1 MTMNKDILAKL
12 LATENITVVHENA
25 PTASFNVR
33 DRVLTLPL
41 WDNLDGDNYDHF
53 IGHEVG
59 HALYTPED
67 GWHDA
72 VCDRGRAYK
81 SFLNVIEDAR
91 IERLIQ
97 NKYPGLRRNFI
108 KSYRKLFADGFFGA
122 NLDEIND
129 FDLIDRINTYFKL
142 GQTCGV
148 RIEKDEMPWVKEI
161 AECATW
167 EQVVDIAD
175 RLFAQ
180 EKAKRDEQKEIL
192 EDLMKNMQEEL
203 GEEEGETEEMMQN
216 GFSDSDWDDPQEGE
230 EKNEQGDATEEDT
243 EEGEEEE
250 AEGTD
255 TDGEGEEEEGEAD
268 ELTDGE
274 SELEDEPE
282 YSDEP
287 IARTEEALHNNIR
300 KEFNNSSDCKVYNLK
315 LNTKKVDDLIIG
327 YKRVYSFGGNPQGY
341 GDLKPHIA
349 LYGEKLWKDFQ
360 LNNKKTVNYMVKEF
374 EMKKK
379 ASEYARTTLAKTGV
393 IDPVKM
399 NNYKFS
405 DDIFRKMSV
414 TPEGKNHGMVLYLDW
429 SGSMHKHLKSTVEQL
444 LNLVMFCR
452 QVNIPYRVY
461 AFSDRFDRG
470 VDAGATKAVNDVEV
484 NTLQYKTGFRLME
497 FFNNRMTR
505 GEFTKMAQMLLAI
518 AETFHRDTNYAL
530 PWEFYLGGTP
540 FDDAIMASIQI
551 HNEFKKTNR
560 LDIVNTVFLTDGESH
575 PIEAKIT
582 NEFRSRGFNDNVP
595 LWNLGLRYNMV
606 KYIDPIT
613 KKQYRIQGQKA
624 HTKALL
630 ELMRDHTQSNA
641 IGYRIVNMNKRH
653 LFSDL
658 RSAGLEFDQI
668 DKLHNDLKKNKFTT
682 IPNCGYDK
690 FFAIAGGKNLKTAN
704 STIEVEND
712 ASVAK
717 IRNAFKKANSNRKG
731 TRVLLTQF
739 IEMVA

>member
-1 MTMNKDILAKL
+1 MNKDILAKL

-25 PTASFNVR
+25 PTASFNVK

-41 WDNLDGDNYDHF
+41 WDDLTGDNYDHF

-122 NLDEIND
+122 NLDEING

-148 RIEKDEMPWVKEI
+148 RIEKDEQVWIDEI
-161 AECATW
+161 TECATW

-180 EKAKRDEQKEIL
+180 EKAKKEEEKEQQEQ
-192 EDLMKNMQEEL
+192 EQQQMQEE
-203 GEEEGETEEMMQN
+203 GQDQTEEVETDGFGANDWEMDDEGEQDDQGSETSEGDSEEEGNEEEGE
-216 GFSDSDWDDPQEGE
+216 SAP
-230 EKNEQGDATEEDT
+230 
-243 EEGEEEE
+243 
-250 AEGTD
+250 
-255 TDGEGEEEEGEAD
+255 TDGEGEEEEEF
-268 ELTDGE
+268 ESEMTDGE
-274 SELEDEPE
+274 MDD

-287 IARTEEALHNNIR
+287 ISKTEEALHSNIR
-300 KEFNNSSDCKVYNLK
+300 KEFGNDENTKAYNLR
-315 LNTKKVDDLIIG
+315 LNMNKVDNLIIG
-327 YKRVYSFGGNPQGY
+327 YKRVMTFGDNPGGY
-341 GDLKPHIA
+341 GETKPHLA
-349 LYGEKLWKDFQ
+349 NYGEKLWKEFQ
-360 LNNKKTVNYMVKEF
+360 RDNKKTVNYMVKEF

-379 ASEYARTTLAKTGV
+379 ASEYARTTLSKTGV
-393 IDPVKM
+393 ICPVKM

-429 SGSMHKHLKSTVEQL
+429 SGSMHKNMKPTIDQL

-461 AFSDRFDRG
+461 AFSDRFNRG
-470 VDAGATKAVNDVEV
+470 ADSSVIDAVNDVDV

-497 FFNNRMTR
+497 FFNNRMNR
-505 GEFTKMAQMLLAI
+505 AEFTKMAQMLLAI
-518 AETFHRDTNYAL
+518 GQNYSKDVSYYL

-540 FDDAIMASIQI
+540 LDDAIMAGVQI
-551 HNEFKKTNR
+551 HKEFQKSNR
-560 LDIVNTVFLTDGESH
+560 LDIVNTVFLTDGDSH
-575 PIEAKIT
+575 PIEAKIVGFSGGVRT
-582 NEFRSRGFNDNVP
+582 NVAV
-595 LWNLGLRYNMV
+595 WHLGV
-606 KYIDPIT
+606 KYNIVKFIDPVT
-613 KKQYRIQGQKA
+613 KKQYRLQERNGY
-624 HTKALL
+624 TKALL
-630 ELMRDHTQSNA
+630 ELFRDHTGSNA
-641 IGYRIVNMNKRH
+641 IGYRILPQNKRSMM
-653 LFSDL
+653 SDL
-658 RSAGLEFDQI
+658 RSAGLSFEQVAN
-668 DKLHNDLKKNKFTT
+668 LNEELKKNKFTT

-690 FFAIAGGKNLKTAN
+690 FFALQGGKNLETSN
-704 STIEVEND
+704 GSIEVADD
-712 ASVAK
+712 AKVGA
-717 IRNAFKKANSNRKG
+717 IRTAFKKANANRK
-731 TRVLLTQF
+731 TSRVLLTQF

>member
-1 MTMNKDILAKL
+1 MNKDILAKL

-25 PTASFNVR
+25 PTASFNVK

-41 WDNLDGDNYDHF
+41 WDDLTGDNYDHF

-91 IERLIQ
+91 IERMIQ

-122 NLDEIND
+122 NLDEINE

-142 GQTCGV
+142 GETCGV
-148 RIEKDEMPWVKEI
+148 RIEKDEMQWINEI
-161 AECATW
+161 RECVTW

-180 EKAKRDEQKEIL
+180 EKAKKEEEREQQEQEQQQMRDEGQDQTEEVETDGFGQNDWEMDNDGDEEQEGNESQSTDTG
-192 EDLMKNMQEEL
+192 EDAD
-203 GEEEGETEEMMQN
+203 EEE
-216 GFSDSDWDDPQEGE
+216 D
-230 EKNEQGDATEEDT
+230 
-243 EEGEEEE
+243 
-250 AEGTD
+250 GTD
-255 TDGEGEEEEGEAD
+255 PSDEDGEGEEED
-268 ELTDGE
+268 DGE
-274 SELEDEPE
+274 SSELSEGELGD

-287 IARTEEALHNNIR
+287 ISKTEEALHSNIR
-300 KEFNNSSDCKVYNLK
+300 KEFGNDENTKAYNLR
-315 LNTKKVDDLIIG
+315 LNMNKVDDLIIG
-327 YKRVYSFGGNPQGY
+327 YKKVMTFGDNPSGY
-341 GDLKPHIA
+341 GETKPHLA
-349 LYGEKLWKDFQ
+349 NYGEKLWSEFQ
-360 LNNKKTVNYMVKEF
+360 RDNKKTVNYMVKEF

-393 IDPVKM
+393 ICPVKM

-429 SGSMHKHLKSTVEQL
+429 SGSMHKHMKPTIDQL

-461 AFSDRFDRG
+461 AFSDRFSTTA
-470 VDAGATKAVNDVEV
+470 DATPNREVNDVEV
-484 NTLQYKTGFRLME
+484 NTLQYKCGFKLME
-497 FFNNRMTR
+497 FFNNRMSR

-518 AETFHRDTNYAL
+518 GQNYSKDVSYYL

-540 FDDAIMASIQI
+540 LDDAIMAGIQI
-551 HNEFKKTNR
+551 HEEFKKTNR
-560 LDIVNTVFLTDGESH
+560 LDIVNTVFLTDGDSH
-575 PIEAKIT
+575 PVEAKIVS
-582 NEFRSRGFNDNVP
+582 FSGSIRSNVAI
-595 LWNLGLRYNMV
+595 WHLGV
-606 KYIDPIT
+606 KYNIVKFIDPVT
-613 KKQYRIQGQKA
+613 KKQYRLQERNGY
-624 HTKALL
+624 TKALL
-630 ELMRDHTQSNA
+630 EMFRDHTGSNA
-641 IGYRIVNMNKRH
+641 IGYRILPQNKRSMM
-653 LFSDL
+653 SDL
-658 RSAGLEFDQI
+658 RSAGLSFEQVS
-668 DKLHNDLKKNKFTT
+668 KLDEDLKKNKFTT

-690 FFAIAGGKNLKTAN
+690 FFAIQGGKNLETSN
-704 STIEVEND
+704 GSIEVADD
-712 ASVAK
+712 AKVGA
-717 IRNAFKKANSNRKG
+717 IRTAFKKANAGRK
-731 TRVLLTQF
+731 TSRVLLSSF